1 MYDPLIIVLRERIRI
16 QLANST
22 MKYSLNKKLLND

>member
-1 MYDPLIIVLRERIRI
+1 MYDPLIIVLEERIKI

-22 MKYSLNKKLLND
+22 MKYSLKLKTA

>member
-1 MYDPLIIVLRERIRI
+1 MYDPLIIVLKERIKI

-22 MKYSLNKKLLND
+22 MKYSLKLKTA

>member
-1 MYDPLIIVLRERIRI
+1 MYDPLIIVLRERIKI

-22 MKYSLNKKLLND
+22 MKYFLKLKTA

>member
-22 MKYSLNKKLLND
+22 MKYKIKNCLTIK

>member
-1 MYDPLIIVLRERIRI
+1 MYDPLIIVLRERIKI

-22 MKYSLNKKLLND
+22 MEYSLKLKTA

>member
-1 MYDPLIIVLRERIRI
+1 MYDPLIIVLRERIKI

-22 MKYSLNKKLLND
+22 MKYSLKLKTA